1 MTRLKFHILDVFAE
15 EKYAGNQLAVVES
28 FGSLSDSA
36 MLDITREFNF
46 SETTFIQSKK
56 PGNKGW
62 PVRIFTPAGEVPFAG
77 HPTLGTA
84 WVIREELAHDPTDE
98 VVLDLAAGA
107 IPVTFTGDDAKMTQ
121 LPPVFGA
128 RADHAKAARV
138 LGIDES
144 DIRVDLPIEIVSTG
158 FPFLITPLTGLDA
171 VARCR
176 VDTSLLHEF
185 VENLDAKMFYVFTDH
200 AEHPGN
206 RIRARMFGDYYDI
219 VEDPATGSAAGCLAA
234 YLLKHAVLGEND
246 VSARVEQGF
255 EMGRPSIL
263 TIFAGQ
269 DDGEILIR
277 VAGRVI
283 KTAEGFLV

>member
-1 MTRLKFHILDVFAE
+1 MKQLKFRILDVFAE
-15 EKYAGNQLAVVES
+15 QKYTGNQLAVVES
-28 FGSLSDSA
+28 FGALSDGA
-36 MLDITREFNF
+36 MLDIAREFNF

-56 PGNKGW
+56 PGEKGW

-84 WVIREELAHDPTDE
+84 WVIRRELAKNDSE
-98 VVLDLAAGA
+98 KIVLDLAAGA
-107 IPVTFTGDDAKMTQ
+107 IPVTFRGDDAEMTQ

-128 RADHAKAARV
+128 HVDHAQAARV

-171 VARCR
+171 VARCH
-176 VDTSLLHEF
+176 VDTMLLRDF
-185 VENLDAKMFYVFTDH
+185 VKDLDAKMFFVFTDH
-200 AEHPGN
+200 AEHSEN
-206 RIRARMFGDYYDI
+206 RIRARMFGHYYKI
-219 VEDPATGSAAGCLAA
+219 PEDPATGSAAGCLAG
-234 YLLKHAVLGEND
+234 YLLKHAVLGEGD
-246 VSARVEQGF
+246 VSARIEQGF

-263 TIFAGQ
+263 TISARHEG
-269 DDGEILIR
+269 GEMLIQ

-283 KTAEGFLV
+283 KTAEGFLT